1 MSPQKN
7 GNYLSQE
14 ANTFN
19 ETVWRSPDNL
29 ENLFNAMSID
39 EIKKSKP
46 KSRLESFLRRRA
58 LEKKKQYSFRKK

>member
-1 MSPQKN
+1 MRPQKN
-7 GNYLSQE
+7 GNYVGQE
-14 ANTFN
+14 ENAFN

-58 LEKKKQYSFRKK
+58 LEKKKQHSFRK